1 MSNVPAPDR
10 GAARRLVIARGAYGE
25 SRQGG
30 IVYDVVV
37 APAGDVPDGVRW
49 NMTSTIATEVGG

>member
-1 MSNVPAPDR
+1 MSNAPAPDR
-10 GAARRLVIARGAYGE
+10 GSSRRLVIVLGAYGD

-49 NMTSTIATEVGG
+49 NITSTIATEVGG